1 MIPFSNINNNIKNN
15 SQSQKDIKEHPLQKS
30 GENIIPNLNK
40 NISKSIETNMEIE
53 DMFQENLIGS
63 LSTKDSKNSNAI
75 SDLKNNSD
83 IKNINCANSNI
94 IPNPKI
100 LKNY

>member
-1 MIPFSNINNNIKNN
+1 MIPFNNINNNIKNN
-15 SQSQKDIKEHPLQKS
+15 SQSQKDIKELHPLQKNINS
-30 GENIIPNLNK
+30 TGTAESNIIPNLNK

-83 IKNINCANSNI
+83 IKNINCANRRT
-94 IPNPKI
+94 
-100 LKNY
+100 

>member
-1 MIPFSNINNNIKNN
+1 MIPFNNINNNIKNN
-15 SQSQKDIKEHPLQKS
+15 SQSQKDIKELHPLQKNINGTCTAES
-30 GENIIPNLNK
+30 NIIPNLNK

-75 SDLKNNSD
+75 SDLKNNSA
-83 IKNINCANSNI
+83 K
-94 IPNPKI
+94 
-100 LKNY
+100 